1 MKKQLFCGRIL
12 PLFAR
17 KIARAAAIATV
28 LVVSAAG
35 WATTVIPMSVEEMTR
50 AATDVVE
57 ARAVS
62 SRAAWNEQHTL
73 IYTYTTFQVT
83 QVLKGARAQ
92 EINVKQP
99 GGTAGGYTQKVSGVH
114 HAQIGEEALLFLR
127 PSAAGDG
134 THVVVGLVQGN
145 FRMIRAIDGSA
156 MVTNGI
162 SGARALQG
170 GVVSEFTGSPM
181 KLTEAEARIRRSAR

>member
-1 MKKQLFCGRIL
+1 
-12 PLFAR
+12 
-17 KIARAAAIATV
+17 
-28 LVVSAAG
+28 
-35 WATTVIPMSVEEMTR
+35 MSVEDMTR

-83 QVLKGARAQ
+83 QVLKGGPAQ
-92 EINVKQP
+92 EIKVKQP

-114 HAQIGEEALLFLR
+114 HAQNGEEALLFLR

-134 THVVVGLVQGN
+134 TYVVVGLVQGN
-145 FRMIRAIDGSA
+145 FRMIRPSDGRA
-156 MVTNGI
+156 MVTNGMA
-162 SGARALQG
+162 GAKALQG
-170 GVVSEFTGSPM
+170 GTVSEFTGSPM